1 MRRRTISPWTR
12 WRPPTEECHEPRAAP
27 WYDSAS
33 FAPTV
38 GFVKRQMRWAWFTR
52 TWTIRNGGANI
63 ETIAV
68 KRKGR
73 QRFERQRI
81 RQGRHKQNSHS
92 GTPIRQGYGYHQP
105 SDSKVANHSDDKA
118 KGKITFQQA
127 NKKAVEAIH
136 KARNTKSKSLQRK
149 PLDYL
154 ERICENGWIREAVR
168 KIPELYPY
176 LDHPDLW
183 LRKGV

>member
-1 MRRRTISPWTR
+1 M
-12 WRPPTEECHEPRAAP
+12 
-27 WYDSAS
+27 
-33 FAPTV
+33 
-38 GFVKRQMRWAWFTR
+38 
-52 TWTIRNGGANI
+52 
-63 ETIAV
+63 
-68 KRKGR
+68 
-73 QRFERQRI
+73 
-81 RQGRHKQNSHS
+81 
-92 GTPIRQGYGYHQP
+92 PIRQGYGYHQP
-105 SDSKVANHSDDKA
+105 SDGKVANHFGDDKA

>member
-1 MRRRTISPWTR
+1 MSGNGFGKEDISRTAIPA
-12 WRPPTEECHEPRAAP
+12 RPYAKDMA
-27 WYDSAS
+27 
-33 FAPTV
+33 
-38 GFVKRQMRWAWFTR
+38 
-52 TWTIRNGGANI
+52 TINRLIARLQ
-63 ETIAV
+63 TI
-68 KRKGR
+68 
-73 QRFERQRI
+73 
-81 RQGRHKQNSHS
+81 
-92 GTPIRQGYGYHQP
+92 
-105 SDSKVANHSDDKA
+105 SDDKA

-154 ERICENGWIREAVR
+154 ERICENGWIRETVR

-183 LRKGV
+183 LRKGA

>member
-1 MRRRTISPWTR
+1 MQRLTLILLLLLL
-12 WRPPTEECHEPRAAP
+12 A
-27 WYDSAS
+27 
-33 FAPTV
+33 
-38 GFVKRQMRWAWFTR
+38 GL
-52 TWTIRNGGANI
+52 NGCAYG
-63 ETIAV
+63 
-68 KRKGR
+68 
-73 QRFERQRI
+73 
-81 RQGRHKQNSHS
+81 
-92 GTPIRQGYGYHQP
+92 GYGIIDDQRLV
-105 SDSKVANHSDDKA
+105 DTISDDKA

-127 NKKAVEAIH
+127 NKKAVEAIY

>member
-1 MRRRTISPWTR
+1 MSGNGFGKEDISRTAIPA
-12 WRPPTEECHEPRAAP
+12 RPYAKDMA
-27 WYDSAS
+27 
-33 FAPTV
+33 
-38 GFVKRQMRWAWFTR
+38 
-52 TWTIRNGGANI
+52 TINRLIARLQ
-63 ETIAV
+63 TI
-68 KRKGR
+68 
-73 QRFERQRI
+73 
-81 RQGRHKQNSHS
+81 
-92 GTPIRQGYGYHQP
+92 
-105 SDSKVANHSDDKA
+105 SDDKV

-136 KARNTKSKSLQRK
+136 KARNTKSESLQRK

-183 LRKGV
+183 LRKGA